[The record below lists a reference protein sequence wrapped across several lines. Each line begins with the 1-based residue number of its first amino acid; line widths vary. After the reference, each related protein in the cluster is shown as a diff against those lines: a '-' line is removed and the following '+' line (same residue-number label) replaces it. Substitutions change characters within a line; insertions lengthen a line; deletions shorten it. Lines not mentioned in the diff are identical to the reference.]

1 MIMVSIGIGPLLGA
15 GNRRLPKFRNR
26 RNPPLRRVAH
36 MANRKSNRTR
46 AINHSM
52 LDHNDHTTAQKI
64 TRKQRMRM
72 EQERTNLHTMQDAF
86 AKLGW
91 QMDKGGDED

>member
-1 MIMVSIGIGPLLGA
+1 
-15 GNRRLPKFRNR
+15 
-26 RNPPLRRVAH
+26 

-46 AINHSM
+46 AIDHSM
-52 LDHNDHTTAQKI
+52 LDHDDHTTTQEI

-72 EQERTNLHTMQDAF
+72 EQERGTTRMQDAF
-86 AKLGW
+86 AALGW